1 MSVTIFGL
9 RRETRTNASAPP
21 SARRGRQR
29 GSAIVEQAIALP
41 VMILLMFGVIDM
53 SRALY
58 AYHYVS
64 YIAREATRMASVR
77 GVPPTGAPVDNAM
90 VTAFVKDVPGMG
102 LDSTKFTTDT
112 QFLRPPSGT
121 PLCPAA
127 GNNPVNRKP
136 GCIVQVTVN
145 YQFKFVVPFMPAGF
159 TMSSE
164 SQMIITQ

>member
-1 MSVTIFGL
+1 MSVTMFGFG
-9 RRETRTNASAPP
+9 RDGRANAIDAPT
-21 SARRGRQR
+21 AQRMGQR

-64 YIAREATRMASVR
+64 YIAREASRWASVR
-77 GVPPTGAPVDNAM
+77 SIANGGPVTDTQVDN
-90 VTAFVKDVPGMG
+90 FVKDVTGMG
-102 LDSTKFTTDT
+102 LDSSKFTTT
-112 QFLRPPSGT
+112 VGYLRPPSGT
-121 PLCPAA
+121 PLCPSAA
-127 GNNPVNRKP
+127 DNHANQKP

-159 TMSSE
+159 TMGSE